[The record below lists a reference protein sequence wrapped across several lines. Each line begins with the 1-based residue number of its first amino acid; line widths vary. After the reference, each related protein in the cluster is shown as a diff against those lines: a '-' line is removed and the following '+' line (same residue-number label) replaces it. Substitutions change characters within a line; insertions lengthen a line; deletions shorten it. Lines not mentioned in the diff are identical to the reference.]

1 MKKELENPN
10 QQIKTNQL
18 KQQKTTN
25 KTQKNP
31 SQETSQKK
39 KKSHN
44 LWNNLLTTK
53 FLEGIFK
60 MCLISWR

>member
-31 SQETSQKK
+31 SQETNQKK
-39 KKSHN
+39 KKP
-44 LWNNLLTTK
+44 
-53 FLEGIFK
+53 
-60 MCLISWR
+60 